1 MGREGREGGVYEGS
15 KYWGGGGGG
24 GGEGLR
30 EQENFG
36 QLISE
41 EMTIA
46 TTIASRIA
54 PKFSSL
60 FA

>member
-1 MGREGREGGVYEGS
+1 MYEGS

-24 GGEGLR
+24 GGLR

-36 QLISE
+36 QLILE

-54 PKFSSL
+54 PKFSGLYSL
-60 FA
+60 N